1 MRRYF
6 AAILLVAILS
16 TAALAQS
23 RRVPPNQTAKVTDPA
38 VAAAADKSAKDL
50 FDEAN
55 GYAKVKYAEFEQKK
69 LPYSETLRGQT
80 QREQKQL
87 AAKYALLVSQ
97 RTNLSGDDL
106 YYLGMLHWIAENL
119 DGSNEAL
126 HKYIS
131 SDARAD
137 DKIQTARS
145 ILVII
150 DAKRKNYEEA
160 ERLLLDYSKS
170 APVKM
175 SEKSRMEAEL
185 AKAYLVDKNYGKAA
199 AHAGEAYAAMKP
211 IVADPAT
218 RARGVDEL
226 LDDGMLLFEASR
238 DSKKRDQADRILE
251 DMRSTAAAIYSPSL
265 YYYALDKLIT
275 YMVETDR
282 KQLALDT
289 YNQFL
294 DRVTKDFAA
303 KDMQAEVIQKLKK
316 REKHYKLLGELAPE
330 LEVVDQWFPGEK
342 MTFEQMRGK
351 VIFLDFWAPW
361 CAPCI
366 DAFPSIKDWYTD
378 HKDEGLVILG
388 VTRYYGTAD
397 GMPAD
402 NQNEVE
408 YFKRFKRSYGLP
420 YDIVV
425 TKDTTAQRT
434 FGATTLPT
442 AVLIDRKG
450 VIRFIDSGTSPTRL
464 EEIRENIVK
473 LLAEK

>member
-1 MRRYF
+1 MKRF
-6 AAILLVAILS
+6 FPAILVLSILFIP
-16 TAALAQS
+16 ALAQS
-23 RRVPPNQTAKVTDPA
+23 RRVPPNQTAKITDPT
-38 VAAAADKSAKDL
+38 VASAADRTAKDL
-50 FDEAN
+50 FEEAN
-55 GYAKVKYAEFEQKK
+55 GYAKAKFAEFEQKK
-69 LPYSETLRGQT
+69 VAYSAALRSQT

-87 AAKYALLVSQ
+87 AAKYAQVVSQ

-119 DGSNEAL
+119 DGSSETL
-126 HKYIS
+126 HRYLSAEVPAAEKL
-131 SDARAD
+131 
-137 DKIQTARS
+137 QTARS
-145 ILVII
+145 VIVII
-150 DAKRKNYEEA
+150 DAKRRNYEEA
-160 ERLLLDYSKS
+160 ERLLLDYSKNS
-170 APVKM
+170 PAKP
-175 SEKSRMEAEL
+175 SERSRMEAEL
-185 AKAYLVDKNYGKAA
+185 AKAYLADQSYSKAA

-218 RARGVDEL
+218 RSRGIDEL
-226 LDDGMLLFEASR
+226 LDDGMVLFEASR
-238 DSKKRDQADRILE
+238 ASKKRDQADSILE
-251 DMRSTAAAIYSPSL
+251 DMRSTGAAIYSPSL

-294 DRVTKDFAA
+294 DRVTKDFTA

-316 REKHYKLLGELAPE
+316 REKHYRLLGELVPE

-351 VIFLDFWAPW
+351 VILLDFWAPW

-366 DAFPSIKDWYTD
+366 DAFPSIKDWYAD
-378 HKDEGLVILG
+378 HKNEGLVVLG
-388 VTRYYGTAD
+388 VTRYYGVAD

-402 NQNEVE
+402 NASEVE
-408 YFKRFKRSYGLP
+408 YFKRFKRTYGLP

-425 TKDTTAQRT
+425 TKDTTAQRI